1 MISGLKSARTRE
13 KKALIKEEGEAQKL
27 IQADCGNGL
36 QDILKYL
43 MSVGKV
49 LMNLEVKLGRLGLAN
64 EKLVEAYEQNKDQE
78 GAEQFQG
85 ILDEEAELI
94 DVALTRISEL
104 KILKGEVERKR
115 NEIEKAQSRTLRSS
129 SETQQT
135 DPTPLNPT
143 SSGIASIWSPS
154 AQGPIKPPQL
164 EIRLFD
170 GDVLKWQEFWDQF
183 EAAIHKAKYP
193 SIDKMNYLKSRLTG
207 EALDAISG
215 YQLSNN
221 NYDVVVDV
229 LKRRFG
235 NSQLIID
242 SHYRNLSHLPVATN
256 HTVSLRQT
264 YDAIERSLR
273 SLEALGENVDH
284 RHFVAMISE
293 KLPQKVMYQLY
304 MLNPDGEEWTV
315 SKLRQMLEKHITA
328 LEMAGMVLGTPLIPN
343 QQQEVY
349 WLVADILWYLNRILN
364 KQSAFIV
371 VNRPIGLMSA
381 PSLTPYNQER
391 RG

>member
-1 MISGLKSARTRE
+1 MPMISNLKSARTRE
-13 KKALIKEEGEAQKL
+13 KKALIKEESEAQKL

-49 LMNLEVKLGRLGLAN
+49 LMNLEAKLGRLELAN

-154 AQGPIKPPQL
+154 AQSPIKPPQL

-304 MLNPDGEEWTV
+304 MLKPDGEKWTV

-328 LEMAGMVLGTPLIPN
+328 LEMAGG
-343 QQQEVY
+343 
-349 WLVADILWYLNRILN
+349 
-364 KQSAFIV
+364 
-371 VNRPIGLMSA
+371 
-381 PSLTPYNQER
+381 SLALLKV
-391 RG
+391 